1 MARIQQSIDIGVP
14 VHVVYNQLTQFED
27 YPRFMQDVETVHQ
40 LDDTH
45 LHWSAKMSYQP
56 LEWDSE
62 IVEQIPDRCIAW
74 RNAGGPMQS
83 GKVEV
88 RPVGQD
94 KARVTMTVECDPAQ
108 VPAERAGAPEE
119 MVAQRLE
126 DDLAR
131 FKTFLEERGAETGEW
146 RGEVHGAEVTRRDR
160 DAHSPQ
166 AAGESMGKTVGRTA
180 DEQRESAQ
188 TSSSAG
194 RQTQQTTQSPSSL
207 SQSSSDDAED
217 GRYSVA
223 EEQNFDQQSS
233 QARRVGQMPLDFNAP
248 LPGETDPADAMAG
261 TVKQDDQSQ
270 SGLKQSIERA
280 VPPSE

>member
-1 MARIQQSIDIGVP
+1 MARIQQSIDVGMP

-27 YPRFMQDVETVHQ
+27 YPRFMQEVETVHQ

-74 RNAGGPMQS
+74 RNDGGPMQA
-83 GKVEV
+83 GKVELQ
-88 RPVGQD
+88 PLGD
-94 KARVTMTVECDPAQ
+94 GKARVTMTVECDPAL
-108 VPAERAGAPEE
+108 VPAERSGNPEA
-119 MVAQRLE
+119 MVAQQLE

-131 FKTFLEERGAETGEW
+131 FKQFIEERGGETGAW
-146 RGEVHGAEVTRRDR
+146 RGEVHGG
-160 DAHSPQ
+160 SSQ

-180 DEQRESAQ
+180 AEQRDSAQ
-188 TSSSAG
+188 SG
-194 RQTQQTTQSPSSL
+194 QTTQSAASL
-207 SQSSSDDAED
+207 SQSAGEDAED

-223 EEQNFDQQSS
+223 EEQNFDQQSN
-233 QARRVGQMPLDFNAP
+233 QARRVGQMPLDFSAP
-248 LPGETDPADAMAG
+248 QPGETDPSDAMAKAAKPED
-261 TVKQDDQSQ
+261 KQN
-270 SGLKQSIERA
+270 LKQSIERS

>member
-27 YPRFMQDVETVHQ
+27 YPRFMQEVETVHR

-62 IVEQIPDRCIAW
+62 IVEQIPDQRIAW

-88 RPVGQD
+88 QPVGD
-94 KARVTMTVECDPAQ
+94 DMARVTMTLECDPDQ
-108 VPAERAGAPEE
+108 VPAERFGNPVKMIAL
-119 MVAQRLE
+119 RLE

-131 FKTFLEERGAETGEW
+131 FKSFLEERANEGGAKDT
-146 RGEVHGAEVTRRDR
+146 T
-160 DAHSPQ
+160 Q
-166 AAGESMGKTVGRTA
+166 AAGENMGKTVGRTA
-180 DEQRESAQ
+180 EEQHDSGQ
-188 TSSSAG
+188 SSSPAG
-194 RQTQQTTQSPSSL
+194 AQVQRSTQPESSL
-207 SQSSSDDAED
+207 SQTADDAGD
-217 GRYSVA
+217 GRFSVA
-223 EEQNFDQQSS
+223 EEQNFDQQSD
-233 QARRVGQMPLDFNAP
+233 QARRVGQMPLDFSAP
-248 LPGETDPADAMAG
+248 SPGETNPAEAMG
-261 TVKQDDQSQ
+261 KSVKPEDRNASH
-270 SGLKQSIERA
+270 LKQSIERS

>member
-1 MARIQQSIDIGVP
+1 MARIQQSIDVGVP

-74 RNAGGPMQS
+74 RNDGGPMQS
-83 GKVEV
+83 GKVELQ
-88 RPVGQD
+88 PVGDD

-108 VPAERAGAPEE
+108 VPAERSGNPEE
-119 MVAQRLE
+119 MVALRLE

-131 FKTFLEERGAETGEW
+131 FKQFLEERGSETGAG
-146 RGEVHGAEVTRRDR
+146 RGEVHDGEVP
-160 DAHSPQ
+160 PQ
-166 AAGESMGKTVGRTA
+166 AAGASVGKTVGRT
-180 DEQRESAQ
+180 
-188 TSSSAG
+188 
-194 RQTQQTTQSPSSL
+194 QSEASL
-207 SQSSSDDAED
+207 STAQDDADD

-223 EEQNFDQQSS
+223 AEQSFDQQSN
-233 QARRVGQMPLDFNAP
+233 QARRVGQMPLDFDAP
-248 LPGETDPADAMAG
+248 TAGESDPAAAMGKAA
-261 TVKQDDQSQ
+261 KADDKSA
-270 SGLKQSIERA
+270 LRQSIERS

>member
-27 YPRFMQDVETVHQ
+27 YPRFMQDVETVHR

-88 RPVGQD
+88 QAVGQD
-94 KARVTMTVECDPAQ
+94 VARVTMTVECDPAQ
-108 VPAERAGAPEE
+108 VPAERFGNPVK
-119 MVAQRLE
+119 MVALRLE

-131 FKTFLEERGAETGEW
+131 FKTFLEECDADTG
-146 RGEVHGAEVTRRDR
+146 
-160 DAHSPQ
+160 SL

-180 DEQRESAQ
+180 EEQRDSGQ
-188 TSSSAG
+188 
-194 RQTQQTTQSPSSL
+194 SSL
-207 SQSSSDDAED
+207 SAGAQAQKPTQPASSLSRSPEGDAGDD
-217 GRYSVA
+217 RYSVA
-223 EEQNFDQQSS
+223 EEQSFDQQSD
-233 QARRVGQMPLDFNAP
+233 QARRVGQMPLDFGAP
-248 LPGETDPADAMAG
+248 LPGETDPAEAMGKSA
-261 TVKQDDQSQ
+261 KQEDKDMSR
-270 SGLKQSIERA
+270 LKQSMERS